1 MQDLGTFPAVLDGLN
16 FKFSLGSMPPDLS
29 SLFMLYHSVHL
40 KGRLQTRL
48 QTNCQSIHLYIT
60 SPYWWESKSVSKGF
74 GEWENREVM
83 IDLAKN
89 IMATPL
95 KVRCKRSVAQLSW
108 SQEKFTALHKIYLN
122 IWAHNYW
129 MHLRPSLIIRGI
141 KDYFLIKVGEPC
153 FIIKNKSTL
162 TCEGCC
168 INMASCITRADRR
181 PSLFACFR

>member
-1 MQDLGTFPAVLDGLN
+1 MQDLDAFPAVLDDLN
-16 FKFSLGSMPPDLS
+16 FKFFQGSMLPDLS
-29 SLFMLYHSVHL
+29 SLFMLYHSVHW

-48 QTNCQSIHLYIT
+48 QTNCQSTHLYIT

-74 GEWENREVM
+74 GKWKNQEVR

-89 IMATPL
+89 IMATH
-95 KVRCKRSVAQLSW
+95 VRCKRSVARLSW

-122 IWAHNYW
+122 ISAHNYW
-129 MHLRPSLIIRGI
+129 MHLRLSLIIRGI

-162 TCEGCC
+162 SCENCC
-168 INMASCITRADRR
+168 KNMASPIRRADRR
-181 PSLFACFR
+181 LSLFVCFH

>member
-1 MQDLGTFPAVLDGLN
+1 MGAFPAVLDDLN
-16 FKFSLGSMPPDLS
+16 FKFSQGSMPQDLS

-48 QTNCQSIHLYIT
+48 QTNCQSTHLYIT
-60 SPYWWESKSVSKGF
+60 SPYWWESKSISKGCRK
-74 GEWENREVM
+74 WENQEVR

-95 KVRCKRSVAQLSW
+95 KVRCKTSVARLSW
-108 SQEKFTALHKIYLN
+108 SQEKFTTLHKIYSN
-122 IWAHNYW
+122 ISAHNYYW
-129 MHLRPSLIIRGI
+129 IHLRLSLIIRGI
-141 KDYFLIKVGEPC
+141 KDYFLIKVGEPY

-162 TCEGCC
+162 SCEGCC
-168 INMASCITRADRR
+168 KNMASRITHVDRR